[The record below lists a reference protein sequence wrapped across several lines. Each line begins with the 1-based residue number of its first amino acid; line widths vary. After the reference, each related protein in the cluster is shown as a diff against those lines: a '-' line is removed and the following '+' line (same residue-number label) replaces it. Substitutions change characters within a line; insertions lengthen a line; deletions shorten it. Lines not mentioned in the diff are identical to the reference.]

1 MDLADLEVLGV
12 NVEHQLL
19 HFGLA
24 FILGYALG
32 TMDNIVRLLRKPSIP
47 EADTSSSTSFVSNIA
62 KEQKQNFRR
71 KVEIDDTKYVT
82 DISTDSFVSGEK
94 TLGIVSQTSDD
105 ITSAAS
111 KLAQLKKT
119 KG

>member
-1 MDLADLEVLGV
+1 MEVLGI

-47 EADTSSSTSFVSNIA
+47 EADTSSSKSTSFVSNIA

-105 ITSAAS
+105 ITSATS